1 MAVITTKV
9 RNKES
14 LLTMDKRDDD
24 DSQSVDEDDDQTA
37 DADDDDGASVT
48 SLTGRLANLSSS
60 TDQHKFQ
67 NSFFNH

>member
-1 MAVITTKV
+1 
-9 RNKES
+9 
-14 LLTMDKRDDD
+14 MDKRDDD